1 MATQEVRRKLE
12 EEEGTGILGR
22 VSTFMHTAPSNTA
35 VPHPAPPTADPPTPR
50 GILLFEYHV
59 LGSGDMAPAADSS
72 STGIQKGATTHECT
86 TTSFR
91 TARPA
96 RRRHILLVVQ
106 VRGGMHT
113 CSADATSKTDWAARL
128 APNRR
133 CFRQQPTPTHPSAS
147 CLNGAHALPHRHPK
161 VPMTCTR
168 QCGAPNRCVLLHSS
182 CIARVRTTT
191 KYGRIRIRITPPHPV
206 ESLVFLDRRDGET
219 GEGEGSRG
227 C

>member
-1 MATQEVRRKLE
+1 GHARSEEKIGEGGGHWDSGPRVDVYAQLPAIPQYRTQHHQPPILQRRAASCSS
-12 EEEGTGILGR
+12 
-22 VSTFMHTAPSNTA
+22 STTYSAA
-35 VPHPAPPTADPPTPR
+35 
-50 GILLFEYHV
+50 E
-59 LGSGDMAPAADSS
+59 PAADSS

-133 CFRQQPTPTHPSAS
+133 CFRQQPTSTHPSAS

-182 CIARVRTTT
+182 CIARVRT
-191 KYGRIRIRITPPHPV
+191 PPKSEYARHHPGTAASSQFV
-206 ESLVFLDRRDGET
+206 R
-219 GEGEGSRG
+219 
-227 C
+227 